1 METLAGRLALR
12 ALARGSD
19 VTCLDVAGAVQVLP
33 GFLVQ
38 AVPLLQSG
46 EVTEIID
53 GLGGFRA
60 VMVIDCDSSG
70 EHFDGL
76 SVPAGCRQDASCP
89 AQVSGQPDVPGPEL
103 FLRCGYHLLAAE
115 DRSCRVA
122 CRQSIVG
129 ESAQLG

>member
-19 VTCLDVAGAVQVLP
+19 VTCLDVAGAVQVLL

-76 SVPAGCRQDASCP
+76 RVTSACAEIPSCP
-89 AQVSGQPDVPGPEL
+89 AQGLGQRAG
-103 FLRCGYHLLAAE
+103 A
-115 DRSCRVA
+115 
-122 CRQSIVG
+122 
-129 ESAQLG
+129 

>member
-1 METLAGRLALR
+1 METLGGRLALR

-19 VTCLDVAGAVQVLP
+19 VTCLDVAGAVQVLL

-38 AVPLLQSG
+38 AGPLLQSG

-76 SVPAGCRQDASCP
+76 SVPAGCRQDAICSQPKTAAAVSP
-89 AQVSGQPDVPGPEL
+89 AAKVS
-103 FLRCGYHLLAAE
+103 
-115 DRSCRVA
+115 
-122 CRQSIVG
+122 
-129 ESAQLG
+129 SASPPSSASGG